1 MAMWL
6 HELRERLLR
15 AGVAPRHVR
24 RYLTELREH
33 WADLTAEEERAGR
46 NPAEAATLALTRL
59 GRVDE
64 LARTMIEQPELRSW
78 TAQAPWAVLGA
89 GPVLG
94 LVAGWGIALLI
105 LWSGWTWFVQGSRTP
120 FVPVHGFAVAYFG
133 VGRMLYYSA
142 PLLSG
147 WGMIV
152 LAGRQRLQTVWPVIL
167 GSLAVALL
175 GATGAVDVQPP
186 VVPGD
191 TGRVGIQFFP
201 ASWQLPDAVGHAL
214 LLFVLVALPYLVWRW
229 RSSRPDFESQ

>member
-78 TAQAPWAVLGA
+78 TA
-89 GPVLG
+89 PVPC
-94 LVAGWGIALLI
+94 
-105 LWSGWTWFVQGSRTP
+105 SGW
-120 FVPVHGFAVAYFG
+120 
-133 VGRMLYYSA
+133 
-142 PLLSG
+142 
-147 WGMIV
+147 
-152 LAGRQRLQTVWPVIL
+152 
-167 GSLAVALL
+167 
-175 GATGAVDVQPP
+175 
-186 VVPGD
+186 
-191 TGRVGIQFFP
+191 
-201 ASWQLPDAVGHAL
+201 
-214 LLFVLVALPYLVWRW
+214 
-229 RSSRPDFESQ
+229 